1 LRALRREN
9 LGFYRAID
17 DKTGE
22 LVRPIVSPV
31 VVFENIDGEHGMAIG
46 AALQRLQG
54 DDLSGAAKGSGMH
67 CGVAMG
73 ANCGDTYKVMY
84 SHDTEGVESDRGVE
98 TYFKALLDSA
108 KRAAC
113 ERVWPGDDAV
123 SRSLFAEE
131 RSHDLEA
138 KLHRYAG
145 PGPRGGGDA
154 YMHPHLDAY
163 GAGWVLL
170 VSMGATAKF
179 VFCNGVLK
187 ESASFDGC
195 LVPVSV
201 GEADRANWPC
211 CRLPWSANLGG
222 GGYDKNVY
230 NYRGAWTHEQQ
241 CQGRWRPGEEEAPE
255 CPHCRQIEMKSGD
268 AILFHGGPEHGN
280 LHGVAGVKDE
290 PPPEDLRARCE
301 AVARRFPKPGA
312 VVAETRAPTV
322 LGRGGGKKTVLQQ
335 RTEKLSLYPEWLRD
349 PKSTR
354 PFRYSLQIREQRQR
368 RGCVAQKLAP
378 EAQREAPGPSLR
390 DRLRGLVAGPFEG
403 EGRALV

>member
-1 LRALRREN
+1 MSE
-9 LGFYRAID
+9 
-17 DKTGE
+17 
-22 LVRPIVSPV
+22 
-31 VVFENIDGEHGMAIG
+31 
-46 AALQRLQG
+46 
-54 DDLSGAAKGSGMH
+54 
-67 CGVAMG
+67 
-73 ANCGDTYKVMY
+73 
-84 SHDTEGVESDRGVE
+84 
-98 TYFKALLDSA
+98 
-108 KRAAC
+108 
-113 ERVWPGDDAV
+113 
-123 SRSLFAEE
+123 
-131 RSHDLEA
+131 
-138 KLHRYAG
+138 
-145 PGPRGGGDA
+145 
-154 YMHPHLDAY
+154 
-163 GAGWVLL
+163 
-170 VSMGATAKF
+170 
-179 VFCNGVLK
+179 
-187 ESASFDGC
+187 
-195 LVPVSV
+195 
-201 GEADRANWPC
+201 
-211 CRLPWSANLGG
+211 
-222 GGYDKNVY
+222 
-230 NYRGAWTHEQQ
+230 
-241 CQGRWRPGEEEAPE
+241 GRWRPGEEEAPE

-290 PPPEDLRARCE
+290 PPPVDLRARCE